1 MNLLEVVIEATAGEI
16 LALAEVAAEVFPA
29 QVDVVM
35 HAEVLLQ
42 RELLAA
48 HLALELLPPGVGSA
62 QQLQSHCPS

>member
-1 MNLLEVVIEATAGEI
+1 MNLLEVVIKATAGEI

-29 QVDVVM
+29 QVDVVV

-48 HLALELLPPGVGSA
+48 HLALELLPPGVGPA
-62 QQLQSHCPS
+62 HQL